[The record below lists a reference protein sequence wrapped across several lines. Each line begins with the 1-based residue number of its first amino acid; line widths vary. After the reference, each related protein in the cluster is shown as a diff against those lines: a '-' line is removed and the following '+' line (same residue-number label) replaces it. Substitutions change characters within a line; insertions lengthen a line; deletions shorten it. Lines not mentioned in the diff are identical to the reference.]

1 MSIREILDE
10 LSKTDPIRVLR
21 FINPEKGVEEVVV
34 TTKSLEER
42 VKRER
47 FKKGYF
53 LLGEYKQYK
62 DEIDRMIKLK
72 EWINDYEKD
81 LKELRGI
88 VKAIPS
94 DLEYFAKYRPSEF
107 ESRKKEAEK
116 DLREYAEIK
125 KNLKSLKDELR
136 MLKERLSSKLKRE
149 IK

>member
-1 MSIREILDE
+1 
-10 LSKTDPIRVLR
+10 
-21 FINPEKGVEEVVV
+21 
-34 TTKSLEER
+34 

-53 LLGEYKQYK
+53 LSDEYEQYK
-62 DEIDRMIKLK
+62 DEIDRMVELK

-88 VKAIPS
+88 VKAVPS

-107 ESRKKEAEK
+107 ESRKKEAVR

-125 KNLKSLKDELR
+125 KNLKNLKDELR
-136 MLKERLSSKLKRE
+136 MLREKLSLKLKRE

>member
-1 MSIREILDE
+1 MSIRKILDE

-21 FINPEKGVEEVVV
+21 FINPEKGVEEVVI

-42 VKRER
+42 DKRER

-53 LLGEYKQYK
+53 LLSEYEQYK
-62 DEIDRMIKLK
+62 DGIERMITLK

-94 DLEYFAKYRPSEF
+94 DLEYFAKYRPREF

-116 DLREYAEIK
+116 DLREYTEIK
-125 KNLKSLKDELR
+125 KRLKGLKDELR
-136 MLKERLSSKLKRE
+136 MLRGKLSLKLKRE